1 MSVTIEHRSRPCV
14 GEQRS
19 GDAVV
24 VSAGD
29 TTFTIA
35 VVDALGHG
43 PTAADVAEQAVSFLE
58 ENLGSRNVETIMQ
71 GLHDSLRGTRGAAAF
86 VCVLDDRR
94 LSACSV
100 GNVDM
105 KSLGSRVPVVL
116 SPGIL
121 GVNVRRMR
129 VFEATIEQSSRLAI
143 FSDGISTRFAL
154 EEAKKLDPDAA
165 CTWILESY
173 AYEHDD
179 ATVLVADVEV

>member
-1 MSVTIEHRSRPCV
+1 VNFAIGHRSRPRV
-14 GEQRS
+14 GEDCS

-24 VSAGD
+24 VSELGTSFAV
-29 TTFTIA
+29 A

-43 PTAADVAEQAVSFLE
+43 RTAADVAERAVRYLHA
-58 ENLGSRNVETIMQ
+58 NPDTGNVRRRMQ
-71 GLHDSLRGTRGAAAF
+71 GLHESLRGTRGAAAF
-86 VCVLDDRR
+86 VCALHGRR

-105 KSLGSRVPVVL
+105 KSLGTRVPVVL

-129 VFEATIEQSSRLAI
+129 VFEVTIETSSRFAI
-143 FSDGISTRFAL
+143 FSDGISTRFSL
-154 EEAKKLDPDAA
+154 EDTGGLEPGAA
-165 CTWILESY
+165 CSWILERY
-173 AYEHDD
+173 AHEHDD

>member
-1 MSVTIEHRSRPCV
+1 MNVAIEHRSRPRV
-14 GEQRS
+14 GEDCS

-24 VSAGD
+24 VAELGTS
-29 TTFTIA
+29 FA
-35 VVDALGHG
+35 VAVIDALGHG
-43 PTAADVAEQAVSFLE
+43 PAAADVAERAVRFLDG
-58 ENLGSRNVETIMQ
+58 NLDAGNVQRTMQ

-86 VCVLDDRR
+86 VCALDGRR

-105 KSLGSRVPVVL
+105 KSLGTRVPVVL

-121 GVNVRRMR
+121 GINVRRMR
-129 VFEATIEQSSRLAI
+129 VFEATIQTSSRLAI

-154 EEAKKLDPDAA
+154 EDTGGLDPGAA
-165 CTWILESY
+165 CSWVLERY